1 LKPRRADIELNF
13 SRILEDPGF
22 PQVLPVFQEV
32 VNSNLRVSSV
42 VYKPIAGDQNKSSL
56 EDRYLK
62 QIGKT
67 NFVDSLLPPKQTAP
81 PMVKGENKI
90 HIKFKNFK
98 AQIQIDTY
106 KRLSTKNLFRTSGLV
121 YTCD

>member
-1 LKPRRADIELNF
+1 MKPRRADIELNF
-13 SRILEDPGF
+13 SRIPEDPGF

-67 NFVDSLLPPKQTAP
+67 NFVDSLLPPKQPAP

-90 HIKFKNFK
+90 HIKFNKFK
-98 AQIQIDTY
+98 VQIQIDTY

>member
-1 LKPRRADIELNF
+1 LKPRRADIEFNF
-13 SRILEDPGF
+13 SRIPEDPGL

-32 VNSNLRVSSV
+32 VNSNLQVSSV
-42 VYKPIAGDQNKSSL
+42 VCKPIAGDQNKSSL